1 MEWLKYLPLNIILG
15 FVPMLL
21 IKIGNDLKSKDTNTT
36 GADDAFG
43 NVLIALAP
51 AVVALES
58 GNDTAIKK
66 ALKAAYI
73 TLGNYL
79 GYAPPAS

>member
-1 MEWLKYLPLNIILG
+1 MDFLLKQLSPKLLLGLLPMI
-15 FVPMLL
+15 L
-21 IKIGNDLKSKDTNTT
+21 IKVGNWFKNKDANTT

-51 AVVALES
+51 AVDALDD
-58 GNDTAIKK
+58 GNETAFKK
-66 ALKAAYI
+66 ALNAVYI

-79 GYAPPAS
+79 GKNG

>member
-1 MEWLKYLPLNIILG
+1 MDFLLKTLSPK
-15 FVPMLL
+15 MLL
-21 IKIGNDLKSKDTNTT
+21 ALLPMILIKVGNWFKGKDANTT

-51 AVVALES
+51 AIEAMED
-58 GNDTAIKK
+58 NNETAFKK
-66 ALKAAYI
+66 ALKVVYE

-79 GYAPPAS
+79 NKS

>member
-1 MEWLKYLPLNIILG
+1 MDFILRTLTPKMLLGLLPMI
-15 FVPMLL
+15 L
-21 IKIGNDLKSKDTNTT
+21 IKIGNYFKGKDKNET

-51 AVVALES
+51 AVDAIDD
-58 GNDTAIKK
+58 GNETAVKK
-66 ALKAAYI
+66 ALNVVYT

-79 GYAPPAS
+79 GK

>member
-1 MEWLKYLPLNIILG
+1 MDFLLTQLSPKILLGLLPMIL
-15 FVPMLL
+15 V
-21 IKIGNDLKSKDTNTT
+21 KVGNWFKNKDANDE

-51 AVVALES
+51 AVAALDE
-58 GNDTAIKK
+58 GNETAFKK
-66 ALKAAYI
+66 ALRVVYA

-79 GYAPPAS
+79 KK

>member
-1 MEWLKYLPLNIILG
+1 MDFLLKQLSPKLLLGLLPMIL
-15 FVPMLL
+15 V
-21 IKIGNDLKSKDTNTT
+21 KVGNWFKGKDANDT

-51 AVVALES
+51 AVDALDD
-58 GNDTAIKK
+58 GNETAFKK
-66 ALKAAYI
+66 ALNVVYA

-79 GYAPPAS
+79 GKTQ